1 MDLILLRAFATVAR
15 EGNLTRA
22 AARLCL
28 TQPAVSLQIKHL
40 QGELGVV
47 LFARTSRGLVLTR
60 DGQALL
66 PHAERALAAAAE
78 VQRAA
83 SALRQEVS
91 GRLRIGTVLDPEFLR
106 LGGFLRQLVESHP
119 QIETE
124 LRHGMSGWV
133 RDAVRAR
140 QLDVGYS
147 IGRPGDDIPDDRQ
160 DAARFHTLVLTR
172 YHYRVLAPAGWK
184 ERVQRARDW
193 RALAALPWIWT
204 PPSSAHHRLLSRVFA
219 EAGVQPVKVAEVDQ
233 EPSMLD
239 LVKSG
244 VGLTLVRDSIALRE
258 AHAHA
263 LVIVEPVSVPA
274 ELTFLTLAERREEP
288 AIAAALRLVEQQWAV

>member
-40 QGELGVV
+40 QQTLDVV
-47 LFARTSRGLVLTR
+47 LFTRTSRGLVLTR

-66 PHAERALAAAAE
+66 PHAERALSAASD

-83 SALRQEVS
+83 SALRQEVR

-106 LGGFLRQLVESHP
+106 LGGFLRQLVETYP

-133 RDAVRAR
+133 REAVRAR
-140 QLDVGYS
+140 ELDVGYS
-147 IGRPGDDIPDDRQ
+147 IGRPDDDDPL
-160 DAARFHTLVLTR
+160 DGVLFHTLTLTR
-172 YHYRVLAPAGWK
+172 YHYRVMAPAGWK

-204 PPSSAHHRLLSRVFA
+204 PPSSAHHRLLSRRFA

-244 VGLTLVRDSIALRE
+244 VGLSLVRDSIALRE

-263 LVIVEPVSVPA
+263 LVIVEPVSVPT
-274 ELTFLTLAERREEP
+274 ELTFMTRADRREEP
-288 AIAAALRLVEQQWAV
+288 VIAAALRLVEQQWAG